1 MLLGYVANL
10 KSKEAYQVKY
20 NVDQT
25 PMIFILDKDKKI
37 IGKKIGVDQI
47 KEIILHQIEMEKAK

>member
-1 MLLGYVANL
+1 MANL